1 MYFMEIKES
10 GSILNPKMLDPD
22 PDQDEMN
29 ADQQP

>member
-1 MYFMEIKES
+1 MEIKES

-22 PDQDEMN
+22 LDQDEMN